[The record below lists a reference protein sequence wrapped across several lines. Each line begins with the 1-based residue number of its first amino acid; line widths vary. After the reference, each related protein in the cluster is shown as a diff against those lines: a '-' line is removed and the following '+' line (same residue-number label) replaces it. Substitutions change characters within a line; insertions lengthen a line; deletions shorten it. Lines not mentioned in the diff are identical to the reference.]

1 MAGDEMPKWKKIY
14 TGAVDFFEERGIESD
29 ERFLHSR
36 LHRFAHFWLLVG
48 KNFIRNRCHVRASA
62 LAYTTLLALVPL
74 LAVGMSITTS
84 MLQKR
89 GAEPVNELINKL
101 VNYVAPALD
110 LEERVEETPVAIET
124 NAAPDVATN
133 TTALQK
139 ALVSSNA
146 ITGSSNIAGSTN
158 IIAGSTN
165 AAPTTT
171 GRARVV
177 KQITSFIAN
186 IKTGTLG
193 ATSLVAL
200 LFVGISL
207 LRTIEATFNDIWGVT
222 RARSWFKSIVYYW
235 AAITL
240 GPMLLVL
247 ALTLTT
253 GRQFGQIRAWLEHV
267 PLLGVVLFHALP
279 FVILS
284 LGFAGFY
291 AVMPNTRVQ
300 FRAAL
305 AGGIVGGC
313 LWQLNNLF
321 NVLYVS
327 RVMTYTNIYGSLGI
341 IPLFLVGLYFSW
353 LIMLFGAQVAYA
365 WQNRAAYILEKQAG
379 SISQR
384 GREFIALRLM
394 THLAQNFAQGGR
406 PLSTIQ
412 LSKQLAIPGQLTQKV
427 LCTLTTA
434 GLLVEVADTD
444 NRFSPGRPLERITAY
459 DIIAA
464 MRAGSGFE
472 LSTTEDD
479 VRGLVRAEFERM
491 IVAERDAGAS
501 VTLQTLTELAAK
513 QVGNGAKGA
522 LEAETSTAHKVTS
535 R

>member
-1 MAGDEMPKWKKIY
+1 MPKWKKIY
-14 TGAVDFFEERGIESD
+14 TGAVNFFEEKGIEFD

-74 LAVGMSITTS
+74 LAVGVSITTS
-84 MLQKR
+84 MLQK
-89 GAEPVNELINKL
+89 GGETAAEDLIGKL
-101 VNYVAPALD
+101 INYVAPALD
-110 LEERVEETPVAIET
+110 LEERVEETPMAIEVNVVTVVNT
-124 NAAPDVATN
+124 NSATN
-133 TTALQK
+133 VLAAATN
-139 ALVSSNA
+139 NA
-146 ITGSSNIAGSTN
+146 V
-158 IIAGSTN
+158 GSTN
-165 AAPTTT
+165 APALT
-171 GRARVV
+171 GRKRVV
-177 KQITSFIAN
+177 KQITSFIGN

-193 ATSLVAL
+193 ATSVVAL

-207 LRTIEATFNDIWGVT
+207 LRTIEAAFNDIWGVT

-247 ALTLTT
+247 AITLTT
-253 GRQFGQIRAWLEHV
+253 GRQFGQMREWLEDI

-291 AVMPNTRVQ
+291 AAMPNTRVQ
-300 FRAAL
+300 LPAAL

-313 LWQLNNLF
+313 LWQVNNLCS
-321 NVLYVS
+321 VLYVS
-327 RVMTYTNIYGSLGI
+327 QVMSYTNIYGSLGI
-341 IPLFLVGLYFSW
+341 IPLFLIGLYFSW

-394 THLAQNFAQGGR
+394 THVAQNFARGGR

-412 LSKQLAIPGQLTQKV
+412 LSKQLAIPGQLAHKV
-427 LCTLTTA
+427 LGTLATA
-434 GLLVEVADTD
+434 GLLVEVVDTD
-444 NRFSPGRPLERITAY
+444 NRFSPGRPLDRITAY

-464 MRAGSGFE
+464 MRTGSGQE
-472 LSTTEDD
+472 LSTMEDD
-479 VRGLVRAEFERM
+479 VRGLVRAEFDRM

-513 QVGNGAKGA
+513 QIGSAMDSPPSGFSMEKK
-522 LEAETSTAHKVTS
+522 L
-535 R
+535 